1 MGADGSEG
9 RAIWPAAIDHQTSIG
24 RDDIPRT
31 QCRIISNGCVGEP
44 ERVPAVAGAAGDD
57 LLAVRER
64 GGKLRVALA
73 VCRDRVIDAVAVVDP
88 RYARRTKRAAGL
100 RRTCPAM
107 TLNWKVTSVAQA
119 HAIDEA
125 SLGTGRLWAAQRGV
139 RIRITGGRRIPQAA
153 EQRLENVLGRGR
165 SYRGEKRRDGDA
177 DHEDVFDAAAQAGL
191 ATDQQNEGS
200 PDSRADDP
208 QAHHLSITFGGGRKY
223 DLSVPG
229 VRRLDSIR

>member
-57 LLAVRER
+57 LLPVRER

-73 VCRDRVIDAVAVVDP
+73 VWRDRVIDAVAVVDLGC
-88 RYARRTKRAAGL
+88 ACRTSRAAGL
-100 RRTCPAM
+100 RRSCPAM
-107 TLNWKVTSVAQA
+107 TLNWEVTSVAQA
-119 HAIDEA
+119 HAIGGA
-125 SLGTGRLWAAQRGV
+125 VLGTSRFWTVRRSV

-153 EQRLENVLGRGR
+153 EQRLENVLGRGG
-165 SYRGEKRRDGDA
+165 SHGGEKRRDADA
-177 DHEDVFDAAAQAGL
+177 DHEYVFDAAAQAGL
-191 ATDQQNEGS
+191 ATDQQSEGS

-208 QAHHLSITFGGGRKY
+208 QAHHLSN
-223 DLSVPG
+223 L
-229 VRRLDSIR
+229 RRRAEI